1 MCGVR
6 NLRKEFSMR
15 PLIQSL
21 LLNLLLVLPLV
32 AQDTARSVVADQTM
46 LSMADDFKADIDAV
60 PCDNKQRLN
69 GVKTLFT
76 KHGAPA
82 EAMTVEAYRNVE
94 NLLVTLPG
102 KTAETIIIGAHYDLA
117 GDGSCGAID
126 NWTGIVSLA
135 HLYRRFK
142 AFPQLDKTL
151 LFVAFGSEEKGLVG
165 SHAMA
170 DAINKRKDNEQYCA
184 MVNIDSLGLAATQV
198 FENVSNK
205 RLAQLAW
212 EAADEQ
218 ALPFQRRTIAG
229 ADADSSSFLK
239 RKIPAVSLVGMPANW
254 QDFLHTKN
262 DQARQVNLTN
272 VYQGYRIALVLIAKI
287 NDQSCGAFR

>member
-1 MCGVR
+1 
-6 NLRKEFSMR
+6 MR
-15 PLIQSL
+15 QLIQSL
-21 LLNLLLVLPLV
+21 LFGLCLALPLM
-32 AQDTARSVVADQTM
+32 AQDTSRSVVADQTK

-60 PCDNKQRLN
+60 PCDNKLRLE
-69 GVKTLFT
+69 GVKALFT

-82 EAMTVEAYRNVE
+82 EAMNVEAYKNVE
-94 NLLVTLPG
+94 NLVLKLPG
-102 KTAETIIIGAHYDLA
+102 KSAETIIIGAHYDVA
-117 GDGSCGAID
+117 GEGSCGAVD
-126 NWTGIVSLA
+126 NWTGIVTLA

-142 AFPQLDKTL
+142 SMAQFDKTL

-165 SHAMA
+165 SRAMA

-212 EAADEQ
+212 DAADEQ
-218 ALPFQRRTIAG
+218 SLPFQRRTIAG
-229 ADADSSSFLK
+229 ADADSSAFLK
-239 RKIPAVSLVGMPANW
+239 RKIPAVSLVGMPTNW

-262 DQARQVNLTN
+262 DQARQVKLVN
-272 VYQGYRIALVLIAKI
+272 VYQGYRVALLLIAKI
-287 NDQSCGAFR
+287 NDQSCAAFR